1 VSENAGL
8 LRGIKIVSL
17 CINTPGPL
25 AAARLAGMGAAITK
39 VEPPAGDPL
48 KSAARGWYD
57 AMARGQT
64 ILTLDLKDLAQ
75 RRQLDDQLAAS
86 DLLLASFRPSAL
98 ERLGLGWDSLHQRF
112 PKLCFA
118 GIVGYPAPDQ
128 ERSGHD
134 LTYLADTGLVSP
146 PTMPGSLYVDL
157 AGGERCASE
166 ALALLLNFSRT
177 GQAGCSWVSL
187 YECALE
193 LAQPLRAGLTG
204 RGQGL
209 GGGSPFYGLY
219 QSSDG
224 WIAIAALEPHFAK
237 RLLEELGLETTDR
250 SAIEKIFL
258 QRSSEAWRKWA
269 DERGLPLAVV
279 RDARGS

>member
-1 VSENAGL
+1 ENAGL
-8 LRGIKIVSL
+8 LRGIKVTSL

-57 AMARGQT
+57 ALSRGQAIVT
-64 ILTLDLKDLAQ
+64 FDLKNSDQ
-75 RRQLDDQLAAS
+75 RSRLDALLAAS
-86 DLLLASFRPSAL
+86 DLLLASFRPAAL
-98 ERLGLGWDSLHQRF
+98 ERMGLGWDSLRQRF

-118 GIVGYPAPDQ
+118 GIIGFPAPDQ

-134 LTYLADTGLVSP
+134 LTYLANTGLVSP
-146 PTMPGSLYVDL
+146 PALPRSLYVDL

-187 YECALE
+187 YECAVE

-204 RGQGL
+204 SGQGL

-219 QSSDG
+219 QSS
-224 WIAIAALEPHFAK
+224 
-237 RLLEELGLETTDR
+237 
-250 SAIEKIFL
+250 
-258 QRSSEAWRKWA
+258 
-269 DERGLPLAVV
+269 
-279 RDARGS
+279 